1 MKNREAG
8 FTFIEV
14 LIAIL
19 LLSLVGLM
27 IFMTLTFSSRQTL
40 SADVRSTAESIARSE
55 MEYIKNLPYDAVHN
69 PPQYTAEPLSDLV
82 GSDISWT
89 ITTSFSRLDPKH
101 DLTGNDEGIQKISVT
116 VFNNG
121 TSVLTVEGYK
131 LN

>member
-8 FTFIEV
+8 FTLIEV

-55 MEYIKNLPYDAVHN
+55 MEYIKTLPYDATSTPN
-69 PPQYTAEPLSDLV
+69 PVYTKESMSDLGV
-82 GSDISWT
+82 NSNWDVT
-89 ITTSFSRLDPKH
+89 IIASRLDPKG
-101 DLTGNDEGIQKISVT
+101 DGTGNDEGIQKISVT